1 MADDYRYSRPALCS
15 FFVSDL
21 LNTVSFDYEIMM
33 TSRVM
38 LVDEQMDEINTLMEG
53 ASEMLTKT
61 VSFTAILTSLILP
74 AERLSRQTP

>member
-1 MADDYRYSRPALCS
+1 
-15 FFVSDL
+15 VSDL